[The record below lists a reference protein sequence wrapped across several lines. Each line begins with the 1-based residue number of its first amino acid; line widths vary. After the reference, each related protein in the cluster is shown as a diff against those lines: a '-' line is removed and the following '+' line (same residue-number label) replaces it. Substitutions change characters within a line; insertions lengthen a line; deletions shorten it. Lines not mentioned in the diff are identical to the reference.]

1 MPRRPTIEDIVSSLL
16 IDEGFY
22 EISRNNEIIGADSQI
37 ILSDGRIEI
46 AVNILSEDS
55 CSSRSIIHETLIETL
70 KLRSRYDSVIL
81 AVPRKYLKIVD
92 QDVLAKYGV
101 GLIIYDVMG
110 AEEVLPPRLSNNRKE
125 KIQNIQDNLR
135 DVHINEITLLQSE
148 ISRITKILEEIE
160 ARLDR
165 LEREQRIL
173 TDRISELERRK
184 SPTIGAERLAQPIS
198 SKVEE
203 RENKD
208 SLPSYLRDNPWI
220 DILSKR
226 A

>member
-37 ILSDGRIEI
+37 ILSDGRTEI

-148 ISRITKILEEIE
+148 ISRITKILEELE

-208 SLPSYLRDNPWI
+208 SLPSYLRDNPWV